1 MLSRSSST
9 PSEGEIIES
18 DSEKATT
25 RSVDVRSTSVDRHF
39 RKSAPVSQS
48 PSPIQSPIFH
58 KSRSRSRSPYR
69 EPRGAKRSYDDDD
82 GLHARRR
89 NDPRQFKVHFEV
101 KRRARNPYEDLDRS
115 DRSGLKLRYDDRSG
129 SGRPRDKRRRT
140 RSRSPRPLG
149 SAPDHE
155 RHSTVDKGVRP
166 GSHSWGDRNGREYQ
180 DGRSR
185 LSQKQSVSDWGH
197 SLIATAN
204 NKPEAEIPM
213 IQNRSATNPDL
224 KLNVHSAEYVLH
236 CRCLPLLTWYDGR
249 HEIIVSEPRTNE
261 ETIQPVDEAALIEE
275 RRKRREAIKAKHRSQ
290 ATSLTVQALAHTTGS
305 ATTGVS
311 QIADADQSYATGL

>member
-1 MLSRSSST
+1 MISRSSST

-25 RSVDVRSTSVDRHF
+25 RNVDIRSTSVDRHF
-39 RKSAPVSQS
+39 RKPAPVSQS
-48 PSPIQSPIFH
+48 PSPIQSPQFH
-58 KSRSRSRSPYR
+58 RSRSHSRSPYR
-69 EPRGAKRSYDDDD
+69 EPRGAKRSYDDDEPHD
-82 GLHARRR
+82 RRR
-89 NDPRQFKVHFEV
+89 NDPRQFKVHFEG
-101 KRRARNPYEDLDRS
+101 KRRAHNAYEDLDRS

-149 SAPDHE
+149 SAPDNE
-155 RHSTVDKGVRP
+155 RHSRVDKGARP
-166 GSHSWGDRNGREYQ
+166 GSHSWGDRYEREYQ

-213 IQNRSATNPDL
+213 IQNKSTTNTGM
-224 KLNVHSAEYVLH
+224 KLNSHSAAYVLH
-236 CRCLPLLTWYDGR
+236 CGCLPPLISITAGMRSLF
-249 HEIIVSEPRTNE
+249 VSLAQTKRLHS
-261 ETIQPVDEAALIEE
+261 QLM
-275 RRKRREAIKAKHRSQ
+275 KRR
-290 ATSLTVQALAHTTGS
+290 
-305 ATTGVS
+305 
-311 QIADADQSYATGL
+311 

>member
-1 MLSRSSST
+1 MLSRLSST

-39 RKSAPVSQS
+39 RKPAPVSRS
-48 PSPIQSPIFH
+48 PSPIQSPQIH
-58 KSRSRSRSPYR
+58 RSRSHSRSPYR
-69 EPRGAKRSYDDDD
+69 EPRGAKRSYADDEQHD
-82 GLHARRR
+82 RRR
-89 NDPRQFKVHFEV
+89 NDPRLFKVHFEG
-101 KRRARNPYEDLDRS
+101 KRRAHNTYEDLDRS

-149 SAPDHE
+149 SAPDQE
-155 RHSTVDKGVRP
+155 RHSRVDKGARP
-166 GSHSWGDRNGREYQ
+166 GSHSWGDRNGREFH
-180 DGRSR
+180 DGHSR
-185 LSQKQSVSDWGH
+185 LPQKQSVSDWGH

-213 IQNRSATNPDL
+213 IQNRSTTNPDL

-236 CRCLPLLTWYDGR
+236 WGCLPPLISISAGMRSLL
-249 HEIIVSEPRTNE
+249 VSLVQMKR
-261 ETIQPVDEAALIEE
+261 LHSLLM
-275 RRKRREAIKAKHRSQ
+275 RRR
-290 ATSLTVQALAHTTGS
+290 
-305 ATTGVS
+305 
-311 QIADADQSYATGL
+311 